1 MGGSRARLTG
11 SRVVLSAT
19 LLAVWA
25 GGTLAEP
32 PLAGGTWSFSW
43 VVRSKSCNYSR
54 RLAAQGRAG
63 CFTDMLPQRETAT
76 VQVRPGELPTV
87 GLWPCKLD
95 REQRVQLVRW
105 VASRTNPRRFT
116 MKVPDRAKANAVFEA
131 SCGVPQQPIARFR
144 LERWSSVATVSPN
157 GRRVRQRAVL
167 WDSFDT
173 GDVRQHFRLTAS
185 VRARRVGDAAA
196 TAAVGPDDSGAPD

>member
-1 MGGSRARLTG
+1 MGGSHARLTG
-11 SRVVLSAT
+11 SRVVLSVA
-19 LLAVWA
+19 LLAAWA
-25 GGTLAEP
+25 GGVLAEP

-43 VVRSKSCNYSR
+43 VVRSESCDYSR

-63 CFTDMLPQRETAT
+63 CFPDMLPLRDTAT
-76 VQVRPGELPTV
+76 GHIRPGEPPTV

-95 REQRVQLVRW
+95 REQRAQLVRW

-131 SCGVPQQPIARFR
+131 SCGLPQQPIARFR
-144 LERWSSVATVSPN
+144 LERWSSVATVSPD

-173 GDVRQHFRLTAS
+173 GDVRQHFRLTAN
-185 VRARRVGDAAA
+185 VRGRRLGDAAG
-196 TAAVGPDDSGAPD
+196 TAAIGPDGGGAPD